1 MKTLLDRV
9 LRYTAAVHLPGLSSS
24 RYLLRGASSAALVAL
39 GLFGFAAPALA
50 ADAPAWN
57 LTAAAIPSN
66 FTPNGTGPAVQSSGA
81 GPEVDTRGNTI
92 ELVARNLGKA
102 PIVGAD
108 KPIALSVDLHGGLAV
123 GIAGGGMSC
132 KQPAGPCVFSGAIE
146 PGQALKVE
154 VTVRAGAPGTV
165 SGVATISGGE
175 VNGQPLT
182 PASVEDQIAVSDT
195 PAPFG
200 LDPGSVLAEF
210 VNADGGP
217 ATQVGSHPYDLAV
230 DFSLAIRTRLASSG
244 LTFVLVQAV
253 RDIAVELPAGVV
265 GNELAVGQC
274 ESSVLEE
281 ARCPGVSQ
289 VGAIHPQ
296 IEGVGLATYAV
307 FNMEPS
313 NGRTNELGFNTKS
326 SFSVQMPTAVRTG
339 GDYGLTSITPHVPNT
354 GNPLE
359 VVEANIWG
367 VPGDPSHDPQRV
379 LAGYLANPNTGPGTT
394 PREQEEAGGHTSPL
408 PPAPFLTM
416 PTRCDGKPL
425 VFKIAVD
432 SVAAPGRLL
441 PDGEP
446 DLSDSNWERY
456 TVSQPAMTGCE
467 DLQSF
472 TPHLTVAPA
481 TTYSDTPTGTT
492 VEVSVPQG
500 EGLTNPNALATST
513 LQNTK
518 VTLPAGMVVSPGQAN
533 GLGACQ
539 PSEDGVGTTGP
550 PSCPGNS
557 KVGTVEIETPLL
569 PDKLEGNVYILQSNP
584 PNLKL
589 LVAAS
594 ADDVN
599 LKLVGDVHLDE
610 ATGQLTST
618 FSGTPQLPFT
628 HFRLIFSGGAQA
640 ALTTP
645 PSCGVYSSTSDFTPW
660 SSPAT
665 PDFLSDNGFA
675 LTAGP
680 GGSACQ
686 SPLPFAPSLIAGA
699 TTDQAGGFT
708 DFSLLLQRNDG
719 EQRIAALQFKTP
731 AGLSGMISKI
741 PLCQEPQ
748 AAAGTC
754 SAASQIG
761 HTVVGSG
768 AGPAPL
774 YIPEAGQPPAPIY
787 LTGPYKGA
795 PFGLSIVVPVIAGP
809 FNLGT
814 VVVRAAI
821 SVDPTTAQITVTT
834 DPLPQILAGVPTNL
848 RQINT
853 VIDRPGFM
861 FNPTSCAQK
870 EFSGVAQ
877 SAQGTTAA
885 ISSRFQVGSC
895 QSLAFKP
902 NFKVTTQGKTSKAK
916 GASLDAKIVYP
927 TTTPGANQAS
937 GQSNIGYV
945 KVDLPKQLPSRLTT
959 LQQACAAA
967 QFAANPAGCPAAS
980 VVGHAKVIT
989 PLLPVPVEGPAYFVS
1004 HGGEAFP
1011 SLTMVLQG
1019 DGVTVDLVGT
1029 TFIKKGVTSST
1040 FKSVPDVPFSSF
1052 ELYLP
1057 EGKYSALAANGNL
1070 CTSKLVMPTAFVGQN
1085 GAEIHQSTKIGVTG
1099 CPKAEAKKK
1108 TKAKKAR
1115 KSSHAGHGRA
1125 GR

>member
-1 MKTLLDRV
+1 MTISK
-9 LRYTAAVHLPGLSSS
+9 AAHRSI
-24 RYLLRGASSAALVAL
+24 AALVPLLSVLATL
-39 GLFGFAAPALA
+39 AVPSTALA

-57 LTAAAIPSN
+57 ITAEALPTN
-66 FTPNGTGPAVQSSGA
+66 FTPNGTGIPVSETNESTG
-81 GPEVDTRGNTI
+81 GNT
-92 ELVARNLGKA
+92 LRWKVRNLGNTPISGQVT
-102 PIVGAD
+102 PIV
-108 KPIALSVDLHGGLAV
+108 IAVKLGGVTSAGL
-123 GIAGGGMSC
+123 GGGEC
-132 KQPAGPCVFSGAIE
+132 KQPAGPCTFTGVLA
-146 PGQALKVE
+146 PGQTIGLAATIK
-154 VTVRAGAPGTV
+154 TGAPGTGT
-165 SGVATISGGE
+165 STATVTGGE
-175 VNGQPLT
+175 AAGQLVASATVNQPLT
-182 PASVEDQIAVSDT
+182 ISSSPAA
-195 PAPFG
+195 FG
-200 LDPGSVLAEF
+200 LEQGSLLAEF
-210 VNADGGP
+210 ANELGGSE
-217 ATQVGSHPYDLAV
+217 TQAGAHPYNLGISFRFATKLRDGSYEPSQNV
-230 DFSLAIRTRLASSG
+230 K
-244 LTFVLVQAV
+244 
-253 RDIAVELPAGVV
+253 DIAVELPPGVAG
-265 GNELAVGQC
+265 NQLALERC
-274 ESSVLEE
+274 ATAVLEE
-281 ARCPGVSQ
+281 ARCQGASQ
-289 VGAIHPQ
+289 LGAIHPA
-296 IEGVGLATYAV
+296 ISGGVALTRYAL
-307 FNMEPS
+307 FNMKPD
-313 NGRTNELGFNTKS
+313 NGHTNELGFNIQDVLSLHMPS
-326 SFSVQMPTAVRTG
+326 SVRTG
-339 GDYGLTSITPHVPNT
+339 GDYGITSMSPNIPD
-354 GNPLE
+354 GAGSLMGAE
-359 VVEANIWG
+359 VQVWG
-367 VPGDPSHDPQRV
+367 VPAAASHTSERV
-379 LAGYLANPNTGPGTT
+379 LAGWAAAEYHGKNPHTA
-394 PREQEEAGGHTSPL
+394 EEYGGHPSPL
-408 PPAPFLTM
+408 PPTPFFTM
-416 PTRCDGKPL
+416 PSVCGKPL
-425 VFKIAVD
+425 VFKVVVD
-432 SVAAPGRLL
+432 SYVDPGRLL
-441 PDGEP
+441 SDGTP
-446 DLSDSNWERY
+446 DLTDGNWKRY
-456 TVSQPAMTGCE
+456 SVSQPGMSGCE
-467 DLQSF
+467 RLQGF
-472 TPHLTVAPA
+472 APDITVVPDTKFA
-481 TTYSDTPTGTT
+481 DTPAGAT
-492 VEVSVPQG
+492 VDVGVPQG
-500 EGLTNPNALATST
+500 EGLTNPEVLANPTV
-513 LQNTK
+513 QNTT
-518 VTLPAGMVVSPGQAN
+518 VTLPAGLVINPGQAN

-539 PSEDGVGTTGP
+539 FSEDGVGTTGP
-550 PSCPGNS
+550 PSCPGSS
-557 KVGTVEIETPLL
+557 KVGTVQIETPLL
-569 PDKLEGNVYILQSNP
+569 PDKLEGDVYVLQSDP

-599 LKLVGDVHLDE
+599 IKLVGDVHLDE
-610 ATGQLTST
+610 ATGQITTT

-628 HFRLIFSGGAQA
+628 HFKLTFSGGAQA
-640 ALTTP
+640 ALMTP
-645 PSCGVYSSTSDFTPW
+645 ASCGVYATSADFTPW
-660 SSPAT
+660 SSPFA
-665 PDFLSDNGFA
+665 PDFLSADGFA
-675 LTAGP
+675 LTSGP
-680 GGSACQ
+680 GGSPCA
-686 SPLPFAPSLIAGA
+686 SPLPFSPELIAGP

-741 PLCQEPQ
+741 QLCQEPQ

-761 HTVVGSG
+761 HTVVGAG

-861 FNPTSCAQK
+861 FNPTNCDPSA
-870 EFSGVAQ
+870 FSGVAQ

-937 GQSNIGYV
+937 SQSNIAYA
-945 KVDLPKQLPSRLTT
+945 KVDLPRQLPSRLTT
-959 LQQACAAA
+959 LQQACTAA

-1070 CTSKLVMPTAFVGQN
+1070 CSSKLVMPTAFIGQN

-1099 CPKAEAKKK
+1099 CPKAKPKKK

-1125 GR
+1125 NR